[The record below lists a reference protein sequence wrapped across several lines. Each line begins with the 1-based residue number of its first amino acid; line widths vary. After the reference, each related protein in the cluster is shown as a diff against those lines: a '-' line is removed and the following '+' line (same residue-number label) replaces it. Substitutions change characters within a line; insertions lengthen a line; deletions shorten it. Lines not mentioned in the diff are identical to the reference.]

1 MLTQK
6 FSIVRTLGQ
15 RFYSPFSSGIYRNK
29 YEEQTA
35 LASNEAT
42 METFWGEQAKLI
54 DWYKEATTILDK
66 SNPPF
71 YRWFKGGVLNTSYN
85 CIDRHVHAG
94 FSNNKALLYESPLT
108 NTSSSLTY
116 GQLLDLVSRF
126 ANVLQK
132 HGVEKGD
139 RVIIYMPMIPETVI
153 AMQACARIGAIHSV
167 VFGGFAGPELASRIM
182 DAEPK
187 LIITASCG
195 LEPNRIVDYD
205 PMIKEALRIV
215 GAPDMKRIIIQREAH
230 KIEMRKGQ
238 DFEFYDEIEK
248 AKNIEAVP
256 LDALHPLYSLY
267 TSGTTG
273 TPKGIV
279 RDHAGNAVALAYAT
293 KHLIDI
299 GRSDVYFTATDIGW
313 VTGHSY
319 VAYGPLIS
327 GGTSLVYEGKPV
339 GTPDAGILWRLC
351 EKHKAKGM
359 FTSPTAIRALRRDD
373 PEAKYIRKSDLSSL
387 KTLYIAGERLDIPTY
402 QWINEAIPKSC
413 LIVDNYWQTESG
425 WQISANFINL
435 HKFEPRPGSAGKPV
449 PGNMITILDHDGNP
463 LPANESGSV
472 CLKHPTPP
480 SFVSTLYKNDKAFVE
495 KYMTQFPGYYSTGDA
510 GYLDDEGY
518 LFIMSRFDDIINT
531 AGHRLSTSQIEEVLT
546 GHKDI
551 VEAAVVGATDE
562 LKGEVPVGF
571 VVLKDGVTKKE
582 ADIEKECVQRIR
594 THIGPVASFKN
605 CIVVDKLPKTRSGKI
620 VRKVL
625 RSMIDGQSPQIPPTI
640 EDVNVVFHI
649 KKQIEDYKSK
659 TNRI

>member
-1 MLTQK
+1 MLSRK
-6 FSIVRTLGQ
+6 FLSIRALSQ
-15 RFYSPFSSGIYRNK
+15 RFYSSFSSGSYKNK
-29 YEEQTA
+29 YEEQVA

-42 METFWGEQAKLI
+42 METFWREQAKLI
-54 DWYKEATTILDK
+54 DWYKEPTTILDK

-167 VFGGFAGPELASRIM
+167 VFGGFAGPELASRIK

-195 LEPNRIVDYD
+195 LEPSRIVDYD
-205 PMIKEALRIV
+205 PMIKEAFKIA
-215 GAPDMKRIIIQREAH
+215 GTPDMKRIIIQREAH
-230 KIEMRKGQ
+230 KMEMRKGQ

-256 LDALHPLYSLY
+256 LDALHPLYILY

-279 RDHAGNAVALAYAT
+279 RDHAGNAVALAYAA

-299 GRSDVYFTATDIGW
+299 GRNDVYFTATDIGW

-319 VAYGPLIS
+319 VTYGPLIS
-327 GGTSLVYEGKPV
+327 GGTSIVYEGKPV

-359 FTSPTAIRALRRDD
+359 FTSPTAVRALRRDD
-373 PEAKYIRKSDLSSL
+373 PKAEHILKSDLSSL

-402 QWINEAIPKSC
+402 EWINEVIPKSC

-435 HKFEPRPGSAGKPV
+435 HTFEPRPGSAGKPV
-449 PGNMITILDHDGNP
+449 PGNIIKILDDDGKP
-463 LPANESGSV
+463 LPTNKSGSV

-480 SFVSTLYKNDKAFVE
+480 SFVSTLYKNDKAF
-495 KYMTQFPGYYSTGDA
+495 
-510 GYLDDEGY
+510 
-518 LFIMSRFDDIINT
+518 
-531 AGHRLSTSQIEEVLT
+531 
-546 GHKDI
+546 
-551 VEAAVVGATDE
+551 
-562 LKGEVPVGF
+562 
-571 VVLKDGVTKKE
+571 
-582 ADIEKECVQRIR
+582 IEKIHDPISRLLLNRRYRIFR
-594 THIGPVASFKN
+594 
-605 CIVVDKLPKTRSGKI
+605 
-620 VRKVL
+620 
-625 RSMIDGQSPQIPPTI
+625 
-640 EDVNVVFHI
+640 
-649 KKQIEDYKSK
+649 
-659 TNRI
+659 